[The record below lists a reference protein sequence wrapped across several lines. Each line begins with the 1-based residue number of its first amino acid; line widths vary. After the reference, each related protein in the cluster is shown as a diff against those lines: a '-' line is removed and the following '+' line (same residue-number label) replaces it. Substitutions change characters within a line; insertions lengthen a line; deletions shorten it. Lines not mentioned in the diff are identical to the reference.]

1 MPWARS
7 FCPFRAC
14 GAYLRNLSNFT
25 NHKVPSSKFQVQSSK
40 FQVQSFKFKVSSSKF
55 QVQSKMN
62 YKIIL
67 ASNSPRRKELLAG
80 LNIPFEV
87 KVIKGIDES
96 YPETLD
102 AYEVAEY
109 ISSKKAEAYRGLL
122 DEDLSGKALEEQ
134 AGNPSEKAS
143 EKQGEEAVQTLIL
156 TADTVVIAPTADEQN
171 DQEGKGVILG
181 KPKDEEDAVRMLRML
196 SGKTHHVVTG
206 VCLTTRS
213 QQRHFSVITEVTFK
227 HLSDAEISYY
237 ISHYKPFDKAGAYGI
252 QEWIGY
258 VGCTGLKGSYFNV
271 MGLPVQRIYE
281 EIASM

>member
-1 MPWARS
+1 
-7 FCPFRAC
+7 
-14 GAYLRNLSNFT
+14 
-25 NHKVPSSKFQVQSSK
+25 
-40 FQVQSFKFKVSSSKF
+40 
-55 QVQSKMN
+55 MN

-122 DEDLSGKALEEQ
+122 DEDLSGKASEEQ

-156 TADTVVIAPTADEQN
+156 TADTVVIAPTAEEQN